1 MRRRQGQT
9 VAVIPARG
17 GSKRIPR
24 KNLAKLGGHPL
35 IAHTIF
41 AALRATKVDA
51 VYVTTEDKEIAA
63 VARRYG
69 AKVIWRP
76 EDLASATA
84 PTEPC
89 LQHALEDIE
98 KQSKKGVDR
107 LVMLQ
112 PTSPFRGSERIDQ
125 ALELMDESSC
135 DSVVGV
141 FADVRYYFLG
151 DIDEES
157 RLTVG
162 YDPDNRLRTQDI
174 KPRYQETGALY
185 VMTREQLMDRG
196 CRMGG
201 DMRALVLDET
211 ESMDIDTVLDL
222 RHCEFLL
229 QAGVAQ
235 GLSLKTA
242 A

>member
-1 MRRRQGQT
+1 MTQPRSQT
-9 VAVIPARG
+9 VAIIPARG

-24 KNLAKLGGHPL
+24 KNLALLGGHPL
-35 IAHTIF
+35 IAHTIL
-41 AALRATKVDA
+41 AALHARQVDQ
-51 VYVTTEDKEIAA
+51 VYVTTEDQEIAT

-69 AKVIWRP
+69 AQVIWRP
-76 EDLASATA
+76 EELASETA

-89 LQHALEDIE
+89 LQHALVTIE
-98 KQSKKGVDR
+98 QQSGIPVGK

-112 PTSPFRGSERIDQ
+112 PTSPFRGSQRIDQ
-125 ALELMDESSC
+125 AVEMMHQSGC

-141 FADVRYYFLG
+141 FADIRYYFLG
-151 DIDEES
+151 DIDAEE

-162 YDPDNRLRTQDI
+162 YDPQNRLRTQDI

-185 VMTREQLMDRG
+185 VMTRAQLMDRG

-235 GLSLKTA
+235 GLSLKA
-242 A
+242 AA